1 MKTIIRLAF
10 AMMLAFAALSCEE
23 AKIPVEQD
31 PEKEVLNENI
41 KFTLEVAEVGATSAK
56 INVKHDGAAEDAWY
70 GFLTTKTDITE
81 ALSEKYEELMSAS
94 KLTGMKRKTSHTENL
109 TGLNPETEYTYI
121 VFGIS
126 LKGTLYGKIASVKF
140 TTTKDASKLEET
152 DTWAI
157 TYDGRQENQGV
168 EAEVF
173 TIKCEEGQSYYF
185 TTVSA
190 ALLEANEL
198 EVADYVKYVIEQ
210 EIPQLLSYGYK
221 MSDLLV
227 SESYTL
233 ASPRMESGDYYALAI
248 GFDAKGNSTGYYS
261 VKSFTIQEE
270 VAEDAYN
277 QWLGTWELTDATGE
291 YGFEITIHHYDNNFK
306 YAVTGWE
313 CGSNMSTDFTD
324 ALGTQIAFA
333 VDYVDGKV
341 GFPETGITYLSASA
355 NSTKEELY
363 FGLWG
368 WGDIIYNG
376 KTYENVLCGFP
387 GAIMALAEAQD
398 ATTGVITG
406 QNIVDSGYDITYKA
420 MSYAGIAIVEGVQ
433 STYWNDPML
442 FPITMTRKSDALMQR
457 TAAPAAVKHD
467 LKAKKT
473 ALTMRMN
480 HQVR

>member
-10 AMMLAFAALSCEE
+10 AMMLAFSAFSCEE
-23 AKIPVEQD
+23 AKIPVEQE

-56 INVKHDGAAEDAWY
+56 INIKHDGTADDVWY
-70 GFLTTKTDITE
+70 GFVTTKEDVTE

-94 KLTGMKRKTSHTENL
+94 KLTGLKKKTSYTDNL
-109 TGLNPETEYTYI
+109 TGLEPETDYTYI
-121 VFGIS
+121 AFGIS
-126 LKGTLYGKIASVKF
+126 MSGTLYGKAASISF
-140 TTTKDASKLEET
+140 TTGKDAAKLEET
-152 DTWAI
+152 DMWAI
-157 TYDGRQENQGV
+157 SYDGRKDNQGT

-173 TIKCEEGQSYYF
+173 TIKCEEGLTYYF

-190 ALLEANEL
+190 ILLESNKL
-198 EVADYVKYVIEQ
+198 EVVDYVKYVIEQ
-210 EIPQLLSYGYK
+210 EVPELIAYGYK
-221 MSDLLV
+221 YSDIFI

-233 ASPRMESGDYYALAI
+233 ASYRMESGDYYALAI
-248 GFDAKGNSTGYYS
+248 GFDTKGNSTGYYS
-261 VKSFTIQEE
+261 VKPFTIEE
-270 VAEDAYN
+270 EAAEEAYN
-277 QWLGTWELTDATGE
+277 QWLGTWELTDATGK

-313 CGSNMSTDFTD
+313 CGSHMSTDFTD

-355 NSTKEELY
+355 SSTKEELY

-398 ATTGVITG
+398 ASTGVMTG
-406 QNIVDSGYDITYKA
+406 QHVVDSGYDITYKA
-420 MSYAGIAIVEGVQ
+420 MSYAGIAIVDGVQ
-433 STYWNDPML
+433 STYWNEPMS
-442 FPITMTRKSDALMQR
+442 FPVTMTRKSEAAMQR
-457 TAAPAAVKHD
+457 AAVPAVVKHD

-473 ALTMRMN
+473 ALMMRMN
-480 HQVR
+480 RQVR